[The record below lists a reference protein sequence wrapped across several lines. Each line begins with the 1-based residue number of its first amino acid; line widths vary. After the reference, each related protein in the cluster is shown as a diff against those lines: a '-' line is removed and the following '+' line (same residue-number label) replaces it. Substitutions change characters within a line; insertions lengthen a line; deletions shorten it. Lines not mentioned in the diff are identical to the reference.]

1 MANFTA
7 VFDACVLYPA
17 PLRDLLMSVAMT
29 DQFRAKWTREIQ
41 DEWSRNVI
49 KDRPDL
55 AIDKLQ
61 RTIEL
66 MNAAVPD
73 CLVENYE
80 GYIDS
85 LALPDPGDRH
95 VLAAAIK
102 CQADVIV
109 TNNLKDFPKTVVI
122 QFDIDVQSPDIF
134 LSHLFD
140 LSPTAFCSAVRQQRE
155 RLRNPAHTSEALL
168 GIFYNQ
174 GLPLTVNKLKEVIDL
189 LG

>member
-17 PLRDLLMSVAMT
+17 PLRDLLMSVAT
-29 DQFRAKWTREIQ
+29 TEQFRARWTQEIHSEWTRNLLKKRE
-41 DEWSRNVI
+41 
-49 KDRPDL
+49 DL
-55 AIDKLQ
+55 SEEQLQ
-61 RTIEL
+61 RTVEL
-66 MNAAVPD
+66 INQAVPD

-85 LALPDPGDRH
+85 LELPDPDDRH

-109 TNNLKDFPKTVVI
+109 TNNLKDFPKEVMEQYQI
-122 QFDIDVQSPDIF
+122 DIQSPDTF

-140 LSPTAFCSAVRQQRE
+140 LNPPAFCTAVRQQRE
-155 RLRNPAHTSEALL
+155 RLQNPNHTAEELL
-168 GIFYNQ
+168 DIFYNQ
-174 GLPLTVNKLKEVIDL
+174 GLPMTVNKLKEVIEL
-189 LG
+189 I

>member
-17 PLRDLLMSVAMT
+17 PLRDLLMSVT
-29 DQFRAKWTREIQ
+29 LTEQFRARWTNEIQ
-41 DEWSRNVI
+41 DEWVRNLL
-49 KDRPDL
+49 KAREDL
-55 AIDKLQ
+55 TAENLQ
-61 RTIEL
+61 RTVDL
-66 MNAAVPD
+66 MNQAVPD

-80 GYIDS
+80 GYIDA
-85 LALPDPGDRH
+85 LELPDPDDRH

-109 TNNLKDFPKTVVI
+109 TNNLKDFPKAVLD
-122 QFDIDVQSPDIF
+122 QYEIDAQSPDIF

-140 LSPTAFCSAVRQQRE
+140 LNPTAFCSAAHQQRE
-155 RLRNPAHTSEALL
+155 RLQNPKHTAEEMLA
-168 GIFYNQ
+168 IFYNQ

-189 LG
+189 L